1 MKRYVRKLISI
12 LTLVVMIGLGVGI
25 LHTARRVFIADQ
37 FVIPTESMIPTL
49 IPGDRVMVNKL
60 LMGARLY
67 DSLNFGIE
75 PSKLY
80 SRRMHGARA
89 VEPNDIVVFNFPWQK
104 GTIAFTI
111 NYVYA
116 KRCIGAAGDSV
127 SIVNG
132 FFRNSKYYGT
142 IGDYG
147 QQEKLS
153 NTTAEVL
160 GVNYGAYPFNKK
172 WFDWT
177 IKDFGPLYVPRSG
190 DVIPLNEQNL
200 IGEMLT

>member
-1 MKRYVRKLISI
+1 M
-12 LTLVVMIGLGVGI
+12 
-25 LHTARRVFIADQ
+25 
-37 FVIPTESMIPTL
+37 
-49 IPGDRVMVNKL
+49 
-60 LMGARLY
+60 
-67 DSLNFGIE
+67 
-75 PSKLY
+75 
-80 SRRMHGARA
+80 
-89 VEPNDIVVFNFPWQK
+89 VFNCPWRK

-111 NYVYA
+111 SDVCA

-200 IGEMLT
+200 NGEMLT

>member
-12 LTLVVMIGLGVGI
+12 LTLVVMIGLGLGV
-25 LHTARRVFIADQ
+25 LHTVRRVFIADQ

-75 PSKLY
+75 PSKSY

-160 GVNYGAYPFNKK
+160 GVNYGAYPFNKSGL
-172 WFDWT
+172 T
-177 IKDFGPLYVPRSG
+177 GPLRIL
-190 DVIPLNEQNL
+190 DHCMFHEA
-200 IGEMLT
+200 EM